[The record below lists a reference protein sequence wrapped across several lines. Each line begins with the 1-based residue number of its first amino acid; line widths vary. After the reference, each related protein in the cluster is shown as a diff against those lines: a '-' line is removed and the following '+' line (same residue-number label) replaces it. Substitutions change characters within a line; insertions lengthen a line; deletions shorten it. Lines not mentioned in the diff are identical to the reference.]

1 MLSGQ
6 MVDNPRRAW
15 LQSLLTSMDATLHA
29 MRPVLDKPAAD
40 FGSGKVWTG
49 TNAASAFQSGIAGRN
64 QSIHTLT
71 DGLRTTVEN
80 ALRGEPLKVT
90 ESQARQMQLDHL
102 HNR

>member
-1 MLSGQ
+1 
-6 MVDNPRRAW
+6 
-15 LQSLLTSMDATLHA
+15 MDATLHA